1 MDIEIFQQTK
11 QLFALWMEKQQSG
24 SLTISLQQI
33 TWTTL
38 NGEEINLKPL
48 LQPLLVAHQME
59 ILPSKAKKRVQTY
72 YELGK
77 RITIETSEN
86 FHQYTPAIKQ
96 TAQRV
101 YDFYSFVGEDQMG
114 INRKITPSYLY
125 KLSQSK
131 FDDLKFKT
139 LAETLTFRGLQA
151 EEGGDLLPV

>member
-1 MDIEIFQQTK
+1 MDIEILQQTK

-33 TWTTL
+33 TWTTT

-48 LQPLLVAHQME
+48 LQPPLVVNQME
-59 ILPSKAKKRVQTY
+59 IIPSKAKKRYKTY
-72 YELGK
+72 FELGK
-77 RITIETSEN
+77 RMNNESSEN
-86 FHQYTPAIKQ
+86 FHQYTPAIKR

-101 YDFYSFVGEDQMG
+101 YDFYTFVGEDQMG

-131 FDDLKFKT
+131 FEDLKFET
-139 LAETLTFRGLQA
+139 LAETLTFGGPQA
-151 EEGGDLLPV
+151 EEGGDLLPI